1 MPQKPAAYKVQGM
14 HRDSSPTNFNPEKAF
29 EIVNMRLVTD
39 EEGSAFSLVNE
50 KGTTYKCVLDHN
62 ELLKKIWTPIGQ
74 CATTD
79 SLIVFAT
86 CTQVAGQSEDAIFRV
101 KIDTEDNITSH
112 ILYRGNLGFQ
122 ADNPIETL
130 FNYETEDIQK
140 VYWIDGIN
148 QLRCINIAEWDE
160 NGQSSITHTDTSFD
174 STLPLSDNNI
184 NVSIDRLSGGS
195 FKAGVIQYYATY
207 FNKYKTES
215 AIIWQSPLLYL
226 ANSERG
232 AEANSSV
239 DTAFK
244 FTFTGLDSQNWGFI
258 RIYSVYRGSIDTEPS
273 ANIVQE
279 LSIKEADNIEVF
291 DYGTSNTT
299 INASD
304 LYFVGSKFVKAGT
317 MTIKD
322 QVLFLGNLSTRT
334 PLTPPE
340 GIDLSENLIVN
351 DCKEVDFKI
360 SETEGTYYKYDNQ
373 LDNTAPISTYKNG
386 ETYRFGYQLQDEFG
400 AWGDPVWIK
409 DATIDFAP
417 KMNYDNNQEKLQ
429 LAQPYLVLPEE
440 IINTFKRSKAI
451 AIRPLVVYPDVRDRK
466 ILCQGV
472 VCPTVYNLK
481 DRVDNSPYA
490 QASWFM
496 RPNIPG
502 DIWGQNNEDAKD
514 SWSIYGHKFYKNN
527 FSPDTEYYGQTGLT
541 ENGNNIHDEL
551 AIEEEISRGSWV
563 EFRHNY
569 ALKPKGYSY
578 MSNKLANT
586 WYPGIPTIV
595 ADAIDRVSHTE
606 KFYKYA
612 RGTEIDATR
621 GIATMPVN
629 MIGPILESKRLY
641 AKSKA
646 GNSPM
651 YVEQYNTGSSAY
663 YVDSNIVTLN
673 SPEIELVEDLYT
685 IPTENYKF
693 RIVGMVPLTANVGD
707 ISLEVKNP
715 DFYDHDKSF
724 EDRGFQKIDVRTEN
738 IGHSGY
744 RGMVA
749 QSVYNAWRQE
759 FKVNDDGDEVAVANG
774 NHMAAHLLYPWH
786 ITGNIQ
792 TFRSSSNKRT
802 SYSQLKRKVL
812 SNLRFSAISYY
823 LPKASYWKPSF
834 EDTSRI
840 ISWTSTDNSIQ
851 KFQIPESLNIP
862 DIVYKGNIDSLAMQ
876 HIESTGGTSYD
887 LFYYA
892 GESENYGAGEDI
904 SAIEQGR
911 TYTTNSNIVQKGMS
925 LAASIKYKS
934 SPHYAIFL
942 GGITKEETTFLEISP
957 AIRWQY
963 DRSYKTLN
971 LEGHTIQDIESENFS
986 AVNVYEN
993 QNVSSIN
1000 IQTAI
1005 NLEKEWSIHHFN
1017 LPIED
1022 TQTAEY
1028 KKYTPINYGWLWL
1041 GEIYKETPPTFG
1053 GTSEYAL
1060 LNNKWEVAGESVS
1073 LSSSS
1078 PTLKWSIGDT
1088 YYQRFDTLKTYAY
1101 SDTDENSVID
1111 ITSFMVETHLN
1122 IDGRYDRNRGQ
1133 ESNLNMSPKNFNL
1146 FNKVYTQRDNFFTY
1160 SKVDKDAGQ
1169 RTSFPNQIT
1178 WSLAKTAGEPL
1189 DQWMNITLTSIL
1201 DLDGRKGN
1209 LSALK
1214 TFQNE
1219 VIAFQD
1225 KGISNVIYNP
1235 RTQITSTDGTP
1246 IYIAN
1251 SSKVE
1256 GVRYFTEGVGCQ
1268 DKWSIVT
1275 SPNGLYFI
1283 DFYNK
1288 SVYKFNGQVED
1299 VANAQGFHTWCVQN
1313 LDKNSQVLGYYD
1325 QKNKDVY
1332 FINTDWQY
1340 PCLAFNE
1347 FTNSFSSFYSYKD
1360 ARLSYIQDKGLW
1372 VTYDGKIYTHQT
1384 GDYNTFFNNS
1394 GEDYHVTV
1402 VCNQD
1407 GNLSKIFNTV
1417 EFRSDSWE
1425 SDGTTAPNKT
1435 VDYLGIETDYQQY
1448 TKEDLEF
1455 DMYRP
1460 SNLKKKFNVWR
1471 ANIPREQ
1478 GTMNRF
1484 RDVWAK
1490 VTIGGKGNSRKTRLN
1505 DIVVYYT

>member
-1 MPQKPAAYKVQGM
+1 MQKAAAYKVQGM
-14 HRDSSPTNFNPEKAF
+14 YRDASPSNFKPEYAF
-29 EIVNMRLVTD
+29 EIVNMRLITD
-39 EEGSAFSLVNE
+39 EEGTAFSLVNE
-50 KGTTYKCVLDHN
+50 KGTKYECPLEEN
-62 ELLKKIWTPIGQ
+62 IQWTPIGQ
-74 CATTD
+74 CPTTD
-79 SLIVFAT
+79 SIVVFAT
-86 CTQVAGQSEDAIFRV
+86 SNTTDAIF
-101 KIDTEDNITSH
+101 NIKEEEGKWVSKK
-112 ILYRGNLGFQ
+112 LYEGDLKFQ
-122 ADNPIETL
+122 ADKPIETL
-130 FNYETEDIQK
+130 FNYETENLQK

-148 QLRCINIAEWDE
+148 PLRCINLAQESYKQAG
-160 NGQSSITHTDTSFD
+160 NGGDTQFD
-174 STLPLSDNNI
+174 S
-184 NVSIDRLSGGS
+184 VSPMHSNQVTAIIERVSGGS
-195 FKAGVIQYYATY
+195 FKAGVIQYYLTY

-215 AIIWQSPLLYL
+215 PIVWISPLLYL
-226 ANSERG
+226 ANQDRG
-232 AEANSSV
+232 AETDANV
-239 DTAFK
+239 NTAFK
-244 FTFTGLDSQNWGFI
+244 FDILGLDSVNWEYV
-258 RIYSVYRGSIDTEPS
+258 RLYSVFRASIDTEPS
-273 ANIVQE
+273 ANIVTE
-279 LSIKEADNIEVF
+279 LKLDGTTVTAF
-291 DYGTSNTT
+291 DYGTSNTA
-299 INASD
+299 IVASD
-304 LYFVGSKFVKAGT
+304 LYFVGAKAVKAGT
-317 MTIKD
+317 MTVKD
-322 QVLFLGNLSTRT
+322 QVLFLGNLKVDSKIEPEPIDRSTY
-334 PLTPPE
+334 
-340 GIDLSENLIVN
+340 DLKTDTYKSRP
-351 DCKEVDFKI
+351 FKI

-373 LDNTAPISTYKNG
+373 LDNTESISTYKNG
-386 ETYRFGYQLQDEFG
+386 ETYRFGYQLQDK
-400 AWGDPVWIK
+400 WGNWSNPIFIEDKEIN
-409 DATIDFAP
+409 FAP
-417 KMNYDNNQEKLQ
+417 KMDYSEGEFLQ
-429 LAQPYLVLPEE
+429 LAQPSMDISSYVEE
-440 IINTFKRSKAI
+440 FTNQGYI
-451 AIRPLVVYPDVRDRK
+451 AARPLVVYPEVRDRK

-472 VCPTVYNLK
+472 VCPTIYNLK
-481 DRVDNSPYA
+481 DRVDNSPYT

-527 FSPDTEYYGQTGLT
+527 FSTDTEYYGQTGLT

-578 MSNKLANT
+578 MSDKLANT
-586 WYPGIPTIV
+586 WYPGIPTIA
-595 ADAIDRVSHTE
+595 ADAIDRVSYTE

-646 GNSPM
+646 GNSLM

-759 FKVNDDGDEVAVANG
+759 FKIDDNGDEVAVANG

-802 SYSQLKRKVL
+802 SHSQLKRKVL

-876 HIESTGGTSYD
+876 HVESTGGTSYD

-892 GESENYGAGEDI
+892 GESESYGAGEDI
-904 SAIEQGR
+904 SAIEQDR

-963 DRSYKTLN
+963 DRSYKNLN
-971 LEGHTIQDIESENFS
+971 LEGHTIQEIESKNFS

-1005 NLEKEWSIHHFN
+1005 NLEKAWFVHHFN

-1022 TQTAEY
+1022 TQTSE
-1028 KKYTPINYGWLWL
+1028 YTPINYGWLWL
-1041 GEIYKETPPTFG
+1041 GEIYKDNAPTFG
-1053 GTSEYAL
+1053 GNSEYAL
-1060 LNNKWEVAGESVS
+1060 LNNKWEIAGSSIS
-1073 LSSSS
+1073 LGQKTEGRPSSKV
-1078 PTLKWSIGDT
+1078 LKWSIGDT

-1111 ITSFMVETHLN
+1111 ITSFMVETRLN
-1122 IDGRYDRNRGQ
+1122 LDGRYDRNRGQ
-1133 ESNLNMSPKNFNL
+1133 ENNLSMSPKNFNL
-1146 FNKVYTQRDNFFTY
+1146 FNKVYTQKNNFFTY
-1160 SKVDKDAGQ
+1160 SMTSEEAAG
-1169 RTSFPNQIT
+1169 RLKFPTQIT
-1178 WSLAKTAGEPL
+1178 WSLVKTPGENI
-1189 DQWMNITLTSIL
+1189 DQWLNTTMSALL
-1201 DLDGRKGN
+1201 DLDGRKGS
-1209 LSALK
+1209 LTSLE
-1214 TFQNE
+1214 TMGNE
-1219 VIAFQD
+1219 IIAFQE
-1225 KGISNVIYNP
+1225 KGIANIIYNP
-1235 RTQITSTDGTP
+1235 RTQITATDGTP

-1251 SSKVE
+1251 STKVE
-1256 GVRYFTEGVGCQ
+1256 GFRYISDSVGSQ
-1268 DKWSIVT
+1268 DKWSIVST
-1275 SPNGLYFI
+1275 PNGLYFV
-1283 DFYNK
+1283 DLYNK
-1288 SVYKFNGQVED
+1288 GIYKFNGQLED
-1299 VANAQGFHTWCVQN
+1299 ISNAQGFHSWCIQN
-1313 LDKNSQVLGYYD
+1313 LNKDSKILGYYD
-1325 QKNKDVY
+1325 YKNKDVY
-1332 FINTDWQY
+1332 FINTDWDY
-1340 PCLAFNE
+1340 PCLAFSE
-1347 FTNSFSSFYSYKD
+1347 FTNTFSSFYSYENAKLAYLQGEGIWIKD
-1360 ARLSYIQDKGLW
+1360 
-1372 VTYDGKIYTHQT
+1372 DGSIYTHQT
-1384 GDYNTFFNNS
+1384 GSYNSFFGKN
-1394 GEDYHVTV
+1394 GEDYHVTI

-1407 GNLSKIFNTV
+1407 GNLSKIFNNI
-1417 EFRSDSWE
+1417 EFRADSWE
-1425 SDGTTAPNKT
+1425 GNTAVADKSI
-1435 VDYLGIETDYQQY
+1435 DYLAIETEYQKK
-1448 TKEDLEF
+1448 TEEPLVFKKHGI
-1455 DMYRP
+1455 

-1478 GTMNRF
+1478 GTRNRF

-1490 VTIGGKGNSRKTRLN
+1490 VTLGSRGNARKTRLN